1 MKVIGKLMIDTLKK
15 SRSTEEIK
23 QDVLD
28 LMSKFPLYENIGY

>member
-1 MKVIGKLMIDTLKK
+1 MIDALKK
-15 SRSTEEIK
+15 SRPAEEIK